1 MVDRPLSAREI
12 RVIETNA
19 IALGATIDSLME
31 NAGRAVAEEA
41 VRNLP
46 PAPAHVAV
54 VAGTGKNGGDGFAAA
69 HYLGQWGYTPQLWV
83 VRAPAEI
90 RSGATRRC
98 YERVAHHHP
107 TRVGIPTAAELAGCP
122 LLLDALLGIG
132 QAGAL
137 RSPYREAVEA
147 VNASGAPVLS
157 IDIASGLGTDVA
169 VRPRWTVTFT
179 APKEGMS
186 SENSGAITVRDIGIP
201 EAARREAGPG
211 EFHLYPVPHG
221 ARSVRVVVVG
231 GGPFAGAPALTAAAA
246 LRAGAER
253 ATILAPHPAAGRIQ
267 AFSPNLVVRTVGE
280 EHFRPTDL
288 EPLLEEL
295 KTQHPAALAL
305 GMGAGRDPETLALFS
320 RLVAELDRSTP
331 VLVDA
336 DALEAAYSTPPRAGG
351 APLLLTPNEGELH
364 RLFPELPEAT
374 EARIALLRAHA
385 SKHAVSW
392 LAKGEPDVIVAATGS
407 YVNRHHT
414 PAASVS
420 GAGDVL
426 AGVAAFLL
434 GSGLSGLEAARLAS
448 YWVGDTGRN
457 AQEAMSF
464 GVVATDLLERL
475 PLALKR
481 GLDGIRETG
490 G

>member
-1 MVDRPLSAREI
+1 MVERPLPAREI

-19 IALGATIDSLME
+19 IALGTTIDTLME

-98 YERVAHHHP
+98 FERVAHHHP
-107 TRVGIPTAAELAGCP
+107 THVGIPTAAELTGFP

-132 QAGAL
+132 QAGSL

-147 VNASGAPVLS
+147 VNASGTPVLS
-157 IDIASGLGTDVA
+157 VDVPSGLGSDA
-169 VRPRWTVTFT
+169 AIRPRWTVTFT

-211 EFHLYPVPHG
+211 EFHLYPVPRG
-221 ARSVRVVVVG
+221 ARSVRVVVIG

-253 ATILAPHPAAGRIQ
+253 ATILAPHPAAGSIQ
-267 AFSPNLVVRTVGE
+267 AFSPNLVVRTVGVD
-280 EHFRPTDL
+280 HFRPTDL
-288 EPLLEEL
+288 AAIREEL
-295 KTQHPAALAL
+295 RTQHPAALAL
-305 GMGAGRDPETLALFS
+305 GMGAGRDPETLEFFS
-320 RLVAELDRSTP
+320 ELARGLDRSTP
-331 VLVDA
+331 LLVDA
-336 DALEAAYSTPPRAGG
+336 DALEQALSASSRTGG
-351 APLLLTPNEGELH
+351 EPLLLTPNEGELH
-364 RLFPELPEAT
+364 RLFPELPESN
-374 EARIALLRAHA
+374 EARIALLASHA

-392 LAKGEPDVIVAATGS
+392 LAKGETDLLVGSTGS

-434 GSGLSGLEAARLAS
+434 GAGLSGLEAARLAS
-448 YWVGDTGRN
+448 YWVGDTGRS
-457 AQEAMSF
+457 AQETMSF

-490 G
+490 S